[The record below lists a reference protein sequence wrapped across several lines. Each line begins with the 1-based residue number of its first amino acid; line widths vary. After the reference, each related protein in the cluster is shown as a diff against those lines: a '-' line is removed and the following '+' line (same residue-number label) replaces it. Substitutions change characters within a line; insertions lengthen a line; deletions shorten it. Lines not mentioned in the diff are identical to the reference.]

1 MNQKEIFLQELN
13 NYKFSTASIVE
24 TDIESALK
32 EIDRIYGVADSLSIK
47 NGKKH
52 RYILLLLSIG
62 GTILTFMFLL
72 YDELEFYGLI
82 IACGVMVLCLLLLNF
97 LTDKLDCHRKYLQ
110 YRILAEAL
118 RLQYFLSLAVVETRV
133 VDILPWSLRKGIGW
147 IEEILKSLPQT
158 KIKNKH
164 SILQCW
170 IIDQR
175 KYHERALAKTEIKNY
190 RDKTISKM
198 TTIITIGIYFVALI
212 FELFVFNNE
221 VVNIN
226 IIRMILKILLGTM
239 SAITLFLGSYYGKMS
254 LSNAIEDHKRMIEL
268 YKKAQED
275 VVVSG
280 ESEELILSLAR
291 EFLNENSAWYSYQ
304 QKNRANIV
312 I

>member
-24 TDIESALK
+24 TDIEPALK
-32 EIDRIYGVADSLSIK
+32 EINRIYGVADSLSIK

-52 RYILLLLSIG
+52 RYIFLLLSIG
-62 GTILTFMFLL
+62 GTVLTFMFLL

-312 I
+312 V

>member
-1 MNQKEIFLQELN
+1 
-13 NYKFSTASIVE
+13 
-24 TDIESALK
+24 
-32 EIDRIYGVADSLSIK
+32 
-47 NGKKH
+47 
-52 RYILLLLSIG
+52 
-62 GTILTFMFLL
+62 MFLL

-212 FELFVFNNE
+212 FELFVSNNE

-312 I
+312 V

>member
-32 EIDRIYGVADSLSIK
+32 EINRIYGVADSLSIK

-118 RLQYFLSLAVVETRV
+118 RLQYFLSLALVETRV

-198 TTIITIGIYFVALI
+198 TMIITIGIYFVALI
-212 FELFVFNNE
+212 FELFVSNNE

-312 I
+312 V

>member
-32 EIDRIYGVADSLSIK
+32 EINRIYGVADSLSIK

-118 RLQYFLSLAVVETRV
+118 RLQYFLSLALVETRV

-312 I
+312 V

>member
-24 TDIESALK
+24 TEIEPALK
-32 EIDRIYGVADSLSIK
+32 EINRIYGVADSLSIK

-212 FELFVFNNE
+212 FELFVSNNE

-312 I
+312 V

>member
-24 TDIESALK
+24 TDIEPALK
-32 EIDRIYGVADSLSIK
+32 EINRIYGVADSLSIK

-62 GTILTFMFLL
+62 GTILTLMFLL

>member
-24 TDIESALK
+24 TDIEPALK
-32 EIDRIYGVADSLSIK
+32 EINRIYGVADSLSIK

-52 RYILLLLSIG
+52 RYIFLLLSIG
-62 GTILTFMFLL
+62 GTVLTFMFLL

-212 FELFVFNNE
+212 FELFVSNNE

-312 I
+312 V

>member
-24 TDIESALK
+24 TDIEPALK
-32 EIDRIYGVADSLSIK
+32 EINRIYGVADSLSIK

-212 FELFVFNNE
+212 FELFVSNNE

-312 I
+312 V

>member
-312 I
+312 V

>member
-24 TDIESALK
+24 TDIEPALK
-32 EIDRIYGVADSLSIK
+32 EINRIYGVADSLSIK

-118 RLQYFLSLAVVETRV
+118 RLQYFLSLALVETRV

-198 TTIITIGIYFVALI
+198 TMIITIGIYFVALI
-212 FELFVFNNE
+212 FELFVSNNE

-312 I
+312 V

>member
-24 TDIESALK
+24 TDIEPALK
-32 EIDRIYGVADSLSIK
+32 EINRIYGVADSLSIK

-118 RLQYFLSLAVVETRV
+118 RLQYFLSLALVETRV

>member
-24 TDIESALK
+24 TDIEPALK
-32 EIDRIYGVADSLSIK
+32 EINRIYGVADSLSIK
-47 NGKKH
+47 NGEKH

-118 RLQYFLSLAVVETRV
+118 RLQYFLSLALVETRV

-312 I
+312 V

>member
-24 TDIESALK
+24 TEIEPALK
-32 EIDRIYGVADSLSIK
+32 EINRIYGVADSLSIK

-62 GTILTFMFLL
+62 GTILTLMFLL

-212 FELFVFNNE
+212 FELFVSNNE

-312 I
+312 V

>member
-32 EIDRIYGVADSLSIK
+32 EINRIYGVADSLSIK

-118 RLQYFLSLAVVETRV
+118 RLQYFLSLALVETRV

-198 TTIITIGIYFVALI
+198 TMIITIGIYFVALI
-212 FELFVFNNE
+212 FELFVSNNE

>member
-118 RLQYFLSLAVVETRV
+118 RLQYFLSLVVVETRV

>member
-24 TDIESALK
+24 TEIEPALK
-32 EIDRIYGVADSLSIK
+32 EINRIYGVADSLSIK

-62 GTILTFMFLL
+62 GTILTLMFLL

-118 RLQYFLSLAVVETRV
+118 RLQYFLSLALVETRV

-312 I
+312 V

>member
-24 TDIESALK
+24 TDIEPALK
-32 EIDRIYGVADSLSIK
+32 EINRIYGVADSLSIK

-198 TTIITIGIYFVALI
+198 TMIITIGIYFVALI

>member
-24 TDIESALK
+24 TDIEPALK
-32 EIDRIYGVADSLSIK
+32 EINRIYGVADSLSIK

>member
-24 TDIESALK
+24 TEIEPALK
-32 EIDRIYGVADSLSIK
+32 EINRIYGVADSLSIK

-62 GTILTFMFLL
+62 GTVLTLMFLL

-212 FELFVFNNE
+212 FELFVSNNE

-275 VVVSG
+275 VVVSD

-312 I
+312 V

>member
-24 TDIESALK
+24 TDIEPALK
-32 EIDRIYGVADSLSIK
+32 EINRIYGVADSLSIK

-118 RLQYFLSLAVVETRV
+118 RLQYFLSLALVETRV

-312 I
+312 V